1 MFDWYRRQTDPEGH
15 LGRILWYEVWRIIIH
30 ALGFVVYGMRH
41 IGKENFPKSGPVLL
55 VCNHQSNLDPPLIST
70 VTRRNMHFLARQ
82 TLFKGPVFS
91 FIARSLNAI
100 PMDQEKGD
108 TAAIKLALEHLRKGR
123 VVLIFA
129 EGARTHD
136 GALNEFKPG
145 AALLIKRAK
154 APVVPVA
161 IEGAF
166 DVWSRF
172 DSKPSIKGRIWVK
185 VDPAIPYEEF
195 KSMKGPE
202 MLERIKSQIDDMRL
216 DLRRQIRYTTYDK
229 FPPPGPG
236 DHRYDDP
243 DAPARE
249 LSPEQKLAAEAEAAA
264 PEATSSTASQPDAIP
279 TSS

>member
-1 MFDWYRRQTDPEGH
+1 MFDWYRNQTDPGGKLH
-15 LGRILWYEVWRIIIH
+15 RLLWYEVCRIIIH
-30 ALGFVVYGMRH
+30 AMGFVLFGIRH
-41 IGKENFPKSGPVLL
+41 IGKENFPKDGPVLL

-82 TLFKGPVFS
+82 TLFTGALFS
-91 FIARSLNAI
+91 FLARSLNAI

-108 TAAIKLALEHLRKGR
+108 TAAIKVALEHLKQGR

-129 EGARTHD
+129 EGARSHD

-166 DVWSRF
+166 DTWSRF
-172 DSKPSIKGRIWVK
+172 MPKPTLGGKIWVR

-195 KSMKGPE
+195 KGMKGPE

-216 DLRRQIRYTTYDK
+216 DLRARIRHVTNDA
-229 FPPPGPG
+229 FPQPGPG
-236 DHRYDDP
+236 DYRYDDP
-243 DAPARE
+243 NAPERA
-249 LSPEQKLAAEAEAAA
+249 LSPEQKLALKATAATD
-264 PEATSSTASQPDAIP
+264 ATEPAT
-279 TSS
+279 TT